1 MAAPWTASPPPTAP
15 ALRCGERSPDGDVVV
30 GRDGWLFLA
39 RGGNAW
45 MNQYRGLVAPPLGW
59 VKDWRVVLAHRRAIA
74 AEHGARCAQLV
85 VPDKLALYPELAP
98 PGCEPLARRPAERL
112 LDAGVLHDTTYPVP
126 ALMAAKRQAPVFPR
140 TDTHVTAHGAR
151 TLYLTVMTQLGLR
164 ISGAHLDRPFDHH
177 VDSGDLGRHFD
188 PPVPER
194 FAVPARTPSLEVAFE
209 DVPAG
214 GHYGLRRVVRNH
226 APLHDLSILVFG
238 GSHTAVD
245 VAHPGTLGEL
255 LARTFALTT
264 FVWMPFGCDPGLV
277 ARMRPDAVVFQ
288 TTERFLLEVPPL
300 RDRAARAQGSTRPR
314 RIAYRVSST
323 RSRMPS
329 LPRMFSRWRS
339 TVRRLMTSSS
349 AI

>member
-1 MAAPWTASPPPTAP
+1 MAGPSTVGPPR
-15 ALRCGERSPDGDVVV
+15 LRCGERSPDGDVVV

-45 MNQYRGLVAPPLGW
+45 MNQYRGLIAPPPGW
-59 VKDWRVVLAHRRAIA
+59 APAWREVIAHRRAIA
-74 AEHGARCAQLV
+74 TEHGARGAHLV

-98 PGCEPLARRPAERL
+98 PGCEPLAARPAERL
-112 LDAGVLHDTTYPVP
+112 LNHRILRDATYPVP
-126 ALMAAKRQAPVFPR
+126 ALMAAKRHAPVFPK

-151 TLYLTVMTQLGLR
+151 TLYLSVMTQLGLPV
-164 ISGAHLDRPFDHH
+164 SGAHLDRPLDHH
-177 VDSGDLGRHFD
+177 VVSGDLGVHFD

-209 DVPAG
+209 ELPDG
-214 GHYGLRRVVRNH
+214 GHYGMRRVIRNR

-264 FVWMPFGCDPGLV
+264 FVWMPFGCDPALV
-277 ARMRPDAVVFQ
+277 ARMRPDAVLFQ

-300 RDRAARAQGSTRPR
+300 RDSAGQGSTSPR
-314 RIAYRVSST
+314 RMAYRVSST

-339 TVRRLMTSSS
+339 TVRRLITSAS